1 MKEIISMAQKLLQ
14 SQESTFDAP
23 PANVRSSSNVGKQQQ
38 RGTLWV
44 IGSFVFCPCHLPI
57 TLGLLAAIFSGT
69 ALGALVVHYSIIA
82 GTITTLIWAVGTWYG
97 FRQLRAR
104 QTCAV

>member
-1 MKEIISMAQKLLQ
+1 MAQKQLQ
-14 SQESTFDAP
+14 LQERPLEAS
-23 PANVRSSSNVGKQQQ
+23 PANSRSSSNNGKQQQ
-38 RGTLWV
+38 HGALWV

-82 GTITTLIWAVGTWYG
+82 GTITTLLWAAGTWYG

-104 QTCAV
+104 QTCAI

>member
-1 MKEIISMAQKLLQ
+1 MAQKQLQ
-14 SQESTFDAP
+14 LQERPLKVSSTDS
-23 PANVRSSSNVGKQQQ
+23 RSFSNDGKQQR

-82 GTITTLIWAVGTWYG
+82 GTITTLLWAAGTWYG

-104 QTCAV
+104 QTCAI